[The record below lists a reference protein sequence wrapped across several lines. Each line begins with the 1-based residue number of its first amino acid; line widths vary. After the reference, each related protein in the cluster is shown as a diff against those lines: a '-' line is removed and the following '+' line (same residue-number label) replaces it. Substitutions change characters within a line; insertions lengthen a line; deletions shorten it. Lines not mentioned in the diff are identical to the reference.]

1 MTDAKMSGPSNGTPQ
16 TQILTVNVEDYFHVW
31 AIRSSDAVRRKH
43 WDRLDPRLDASLT
56 TTLKLLATHDARAT
70 FFVFGCIADSNPEL
84 IERIMAGGHE
94 VGSRGYLPR
103 GLGNLE
109 RSEFVDDLGRAKLA
123 LERAGSNKILGYRS
137 PVWISERYLWMLDA
151 LAEAG
156 YVYDS
161 SVNPIL
167 RRFSSNQEYFHAHNV
182 TTEHGPIWEYPI
194 ETAGLLGVRV
204 AVSGGNYIRQL
215 PHKVLSRVVAHR
227 IASGRSPIV
236 FYFSPWELDVE
247 QPHIAGLSVASSLR
261 QYRGL
266 AKTRW
271 VLDTYLRKYRF
282 AGIADHLGVSHP
294 PLSLA
299 ERPPPE
305 IESAVDSVP
314 PSGVRS
320 EITLVVPLF
329 NEESNVGYLFR
340 TLSAFRRSLARTY
353 RLHLILVDDRS
364 TDNTWEKLNEVFGRE
379 PDTMVVRHE
388 RNRGVAAAIL
398 TGIRAAT
405 TDIVCS
411 IDCDCSYDPSDLARM
426 LPMIEGADMVTASP
440 YHPDGKVMNVP
451 SWRLFLSRSLSSM
464 YSALLRER
472 FYTYTSCCRVYR
484 REAVS
489 NIELTNEGFLGVAE
503 TLIELKRRGGR
514 VVECPATLESRLL
527 GESKMKVARTI
538 GRHLGML
545 ARLGMEQ
552 ASGTAPVP
560 MTSGSTEKRP

>member
-1 MTDAKMSGPSNGTPQ
+1 MTDAKMAETPHVQPSQP
-16 TQILTVNVEDYFHVW
+16 QILTVNVEDYFHVW

-56 TTLKLLATHDARAT
+56 TTLRLLATHGAKAT
-70 FFVFGCIADSNPEL
+70 FFVFGCIADSSPEL
-84 IERIMAGGHE
+84 IERIVAGGHE
-94 VGSRGYLPR
+94 VASRGYLPR
-103 GLGNLE
+103 GLETLE

-123 LERAGSNKILGYRS
+123 LERAGSNQILGYRS
-137 PVWISERYLWMLDA
+137 PVWISERHLWMLDA

-156 YVYDS
+156 YLYDS

-167 RRFSSNQEYFHAHNV
+167 RRFSSHRDYFHAQKV
-182 TTEHGPIWEYPI
+182 TTEHGTIWEYPI
-194 ETAGLLGVRV
+194 ETVGLLGFRV

-215 PHKVLSRVVAHR
+215 PHKVLSRIVARR
-227 IASGRSPIV
+227 IAAGRSPIV

-247 QPHIAGLSVASSLR
+247 QPHIAGLSVASTLR

-271 VLDTYLRKYRF
+271 VLDTYLRRYRF
-282 AGIADHLGVSHP
+282 SGILDHLSVPHP
-294 PLSLA
+294 PLPEAQRPAPAMEAAA
-299 ERPPPE
+299 E
-305 IESAVDSVP
+305 SVP
-314 PSGVRS
+314 PSTGRT

-329 NEESNVGYLFR
+329 NEESNVSYLSR
-340 TLSAFRRSLARTY
+340 TLSAFRRSLRKTY

-364 TDNTWEKLNEVFGRE
+364 TDDTWRQLNEVFGRE

-398 TGIRAAT
+398 TGIHAART
-405 TDIVCS
+405 EIVCS

-426 LPMIEGADMVTASP
+426 LPMIEGADLVTASP

-451 SWRLFLSRSLSSM
+451 SWRLFLSRTLSSM

-484 REAVS
+484 RDAI
-489 NIELTNEGFLGVAE
+489 NGITLTNEGFLGVAE

-545 ARLGMEQ
+545 ARLSVEQ
-552 ASGTAPVP
+552 ANGTMAHP
-560 MTSGSTEKRP
+560 SGSTEKRS